1 MRTITLALLMLCSSA
16 WADVVGEAHG
26 PQGASILLYDAPCQL
41 KMPDTKPRFQV
52 DFLNGDGTVRWA
64 GCWRVE
70 SMAIQMIWSD
80 GDVSLLPAIAFKF
93 GGTKRNVPNT

>member
-16 WADVVGEAHG
+16 WADVVGEAKG
-26 PQGASILLYDAPCQL
+26 PRGVSILLYDAPCQI

-52 DFLNGDGTVRWA
+52 DFLEPDGRVRWA

-70 SMAIQMIWSD
+70 NEAIQMIWSD
-80 GDVSLLPAIAFKF
+80 GDVSLLPAGVFNF
-93 GGTKRNVPNT
+93 GATKRNVPNT